1 MKIISYIMMAL
12 GFLGWISLYP
22 LTVLLK
28 DSEHLDPILF
38 VTGYIFIIITIPI
51 SLRKIFYYENFS
63 CKSNMIII
71 WYKIFIVF
79 IIVNTLLI

>member
-1 MKIISYIMMAL
+1 MKIISYLMMAL

-38 VTGYIFIIITIPI
+38 VTGYIFIIIFVGGYLIYVK
-51 SLRKIFYYENFS
+51 LRKQTKENR
-63 CKSNMIII
+63 
-71 WYKIFIVF
+71 
-79 IIVNTLLI
+79 